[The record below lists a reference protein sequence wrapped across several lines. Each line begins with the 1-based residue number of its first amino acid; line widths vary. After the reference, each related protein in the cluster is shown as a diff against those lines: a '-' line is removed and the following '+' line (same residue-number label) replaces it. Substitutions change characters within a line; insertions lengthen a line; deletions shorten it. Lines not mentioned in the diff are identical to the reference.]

1 MVVGGGGARDYEF
14 IPQRTD
20 RGHSAEV
27 SVTQQVYWLG
37 LLRTA
42 VGQSGQAWAFAARQQ
57 DARPLRESE
66 GLTP

>member
-1 MVVGGGGARDYEF
+1 MGGEGGSGARDYEF
-14 IPQRTD
+14 IPQRAE

-37 LLRTA
+37 LLRHSCG
-42 VGQSGQAWAFAARQQ
+42 VI
-57 DARPLRESE
+57 RPGLGILSKTQGPCHESE